1 LILRRVRA
9 CEYKRPGVSSEIRV
23 TRSLIYRSAPVYEA
37 VMIGLYGRHYAA
49 RYRAISQLVPDGV
62 TVLELC
68 CGPGY
73 LYQRHLRGRSIWY
86 HGIDIN
92 RQFVDRVVRLGATG
106 EVADVAKMESLP
118 WADFVI
124 MQASLY
130 HFLPDTAPIVDRM
143 LAAARRNVIIA
154 EPIRNLSTARI
165 PLISCLAKKYAD
177 PGSGKH
183 QQRFD
188 EQSLD
193 EFMSR
198 YEGRVSRS
206 FMIPGGR
213 EKVYVLASS

>member
-1 LILRRVRA
+1 
-9 CEYKRPGVSSEIRV
+9 
-23 TRSLIYRSAPVYEA
+23 
-37 VMIGLYGRHYAA
+37 MIALYGRHYAA
-49 RYRAISQLVPDGV
+49 RYRAISQLIPDGA

-73 LYQRHLRGRSIWY
+73 LYQRHLRGRSIAY

-92 RQFVDRVVRLGATG
+92 QRFVDRIVRLGATG
-106 EVADVAKMESLP
+106 EVADIAKMESLP
-118 WADFVI
+118 GADFVV

-130 HFLPDTAPIVDRM
+130 HFLPDAAPIADRM
-143 LAAARRNVIIA
+143 LGAARRNVIIA

-165 PLISCLAKKYAD
+165 PLISRLARKHAD

-188 EQSLD
+188 ERSLD
-193 EFMSR
+193 TFMSR
-198 YEGRVSRS
+198 YEGRVARS